1 VRKEEEFEYFFLSP
15 FTSQCR
21 MQNAI
26 RSNSMSRYVLC
37 YLNVCLLSSVFCLSA
52 GIFSFSFDGLHHS
65 GEYIYTRY
73 GLFSRVTSLV

>member
-37 YLNVCLLSSVFCLSA
+37 YLNVCLSVFCLLVFFPSPSM
-52 GIFSFSFDGLHHS
+52 GFIIQVNIFIHG
-65 GEYIYTRY
+65 T
-73 GLFSRVTSLV
+73 VCSLA